1 MLDVKTTFIATL
13 IFTID
18 PKDLSTFGD
27 AAARLVQQKGSAAP
41 GFIESLVMADE
52 TKTQVLIVTQ
62 WESRH
67 AWAQVHWDQDVGNGI
82 VALVESA
89 TSFDVRS
96 YDPIAV
102 VRLAKA

>member
-1 MLDVKTTFIATL
+1 MMDSETTFIAVL

-18 PKDLSTFGD
+18 PKDLVRFGD
-27 AAARLVQQKGSAAP
+27 AAAHLVQHKGSAAP
-41 GFIESLVMADE
+41 GFIESVVMANE
-52 TKTQVLIVTQ
+52 TKTQVLVETR

-67 AWAQVHWDQDVGNGI
+67 AWAQVHWDQEVGNGI
-82 VALVESA
+82 VALVEGA

-102 VRLAKA
+102 VRPAKA

>member
-1 MLDVKTTFIATL
+1 MMDIKTTFIAAL
-13 IFTID
+13 VFTID
-18 PKDLSTFGD
+18 PKDVIRFGD
-27 AAARLVQQKGSAAP
+27 AAAQLVQRKGSKAP
-41 GFIESLVMADE
+41 GFIQSVVMADE

-67 AWAQVHWDQDVGNGI
+67 AWAQVHWDQDVGNEI

-102 VRLAKA
+102 VRPATA

>member
-1 MLDVKTTFIATL
+1 MMDIKATFISAL
-13 IFTID
+13 VFTID
-18 PKDLSTFGD
+18 PNDVIKFGD
-27 AAARLVQQKGSAAP
+27 AAAQLVQRKGTTAP

-52 TKTQVLIVTQ
+52 TKTQVLIVSR

-67 AWAQVHWDQDVGNGI
+67 AWAQIHWDQEVGNEI

-89 TSFDVRS
+89 TKFDVRT

-102 VRLAKA
+102 IRPR

>member
-1 MLDVKTTFIATL
+1 MLDAKTTFIAAL

-18 PKDLSTFGD
+18 PADLGKFGE
-27 AAARLVQQKGSAAP
+27 AAAQLVQSKGSAAP
-41 GFIESLVMADE
+41 GFIQSVVMVDE
-52 TKTQVLIVTQ
+52 AKTQVFVVTQ
-62 WESRH
+62 WASRH
-67 AWAQVHWDQDVGNGI
+67 EWAQAHWDQDIGNGI

-102 VRLAKA
+102 VRAAMA

>member
-1 MLDVKTTFIATL
+1 MMDIKTTYIAAL

-18 PKDLSTFGD
+18 PKDVVEFGN
-27 AAARLVQQKGSAAP
+27 AAAKLVQQKGSAAP
-41 GFIESLVMADE
+41 GFIESLVMSDE
-52 TKTQVLIVTQ
+52 TKTQVLVVTQ

-67 AWAQVHWDQDVGNGI
+67 AWAQAHWDQDVGNGI

-89 TSFDVRS
+89 TSFDVHS

>member
-1 MLDVKTTFIATL
+1 MVKRRASWFSKRGRGTRGSS
-13 IFTID
+13 
-18 PKDLSTFGD
+18 K
-27 AAARLVQQKGSAAP
+27 ARD
-41 GFIESLVMADE
+41 ADE
-52 TKTQVLIVTQ
+52 TKTQVLVVTQ

-67 AWAQVHWDQDVGNGI
+67 AWAQAHWDQDIGNGI

-89 TSFDVRS
+89 TSFDVHS

>member
-1 MLDVKTTFIATL
+1 MLDVKTTFIAAL
-13 IFTID
+13 VFTID
-18 PKDLSTFGD
+18 PKDVVTFGE
-27 AAARLVQQKGSAAP
+27 AAAQLVQRRGSAAP
-41 GFIESLVMADE
+41 GFIESVVMADE
-52 TKTQVLIVTQ
+52 TKTQVLVVTQ

-67 AWAQVHWDQDVGNGI
+67 AWAQAHWDQDIGNGI

-102 VRLAKA
+102 VRRATA